1 VKDPRSRAFEQSV
14 VSLQLFHAVI
24 EVAEEEIQY
33 PPGAV
38 QNTRMRTEVD
48 IHHSW
53 LLGDEMAPVA
63 SGNIV
68 ANAPNLFESEICAL
82 DDALG
87 WVPCKK

>member
-1 VKDPRSRAFEQSV
+1 
-14 VSLQLFHAVI
+14 
-24 EVAEEEIQY
+24 
-33 PPGAV
+33 
-38 QNTRMRTEVD
+38 MRTEVD

-53 LLGDEMAPVA
+53 LLGDEMASVA